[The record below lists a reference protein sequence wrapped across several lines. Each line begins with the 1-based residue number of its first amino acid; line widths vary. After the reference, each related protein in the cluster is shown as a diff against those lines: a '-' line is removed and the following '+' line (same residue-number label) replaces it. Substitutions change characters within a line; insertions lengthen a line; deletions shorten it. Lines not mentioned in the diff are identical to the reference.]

1 MFLCAYV
8 VAEYRSLFSEH
19 IRPCAVASIFIIY
32 YLACFFFLNTRS
44 DLEFFFPQEAMGFFE
59 CVCVSSNK
67 TPLASA

>member
-32 YLACFFFLNTRS
+32 YLASFFFFFLFFLNTRS

-59 CVCVSSNK
+59 CVCE
-67 TPLASA
+67 